1 MTRKALNSRLAATA
15 LLLAIGGCLGND
27 PGGPIPETRITRLQA
42 FKCAVPNSTACQVR
56 GDSIPTGELPPTDES
71 FMVWVW
77 HPGFNTT
84 IWRLISSLDPGDPK
98 ETVGQDSNAL
108 FFMLNGAPAKK
119 YTVRV
124 QIKGVNSIL
133 AEDSLHWEFPDP

>member
-1 MTRKALNSRLAATA
+1 MIQGKRFHKAILAGA
-15 LLLAIGGCLGND
+15 LVVASAGCWGND

-42 FKCAVPNSTACQVR
+42 FKCAVANVQTCQVR
-56 GDSIPTGELPPTDES
+56 GDSIPLGTLPPASES

-84 IWRLISSLDPGDPK
+84 VWRLLSTLDNGNPV

-108 FFMLNGAPAKK
+108 YFTLNGAPAKK

-124 QIKGVNSIL
+124 QIRGPSSIL
-133 AEDSLHWEFPDP
+133 AEDSLHWEFP

>member
-1 MTRKALNSRLAATA
+1 MIQRKRLYKTVLAGVLVTAAA
-15 LLLAIGGCLGND
+15 GCLGND

-42 FKCAVPNSTACQVR
+42 FKCAVANTQQCQVR
-56 GDSIPTGELPPTDES
+56 GDSIPRNQLPPTNES

-84 IWRLISSLDPGDPK
+84 VWRLLSSLDPGTPT

-108 FFMLNGAPAKK
+108 YFALNGAPAKK

-124 QIKGVNSIL
+124 QIRGPSSIL
-133 AEDSLHWEFPDP
+133 AEDSLHWEFP